1 MDYIKKD
8 LGSYNIHLIKTNKF
22 KTVTVKVI
30 FRHKIKKEEIT
41 IRNILTSLMIF
52 SSKNYNSKRKL
63 TIRAQDLYSAGI
75 GVNNSRTG
83 NYLNSIFTLNALND
97 KYTEKNNLNNAI
109 DFLCEILFNPDI
121 EGNKFKKSNID
132 IIKTRAKANLLSIK
146 EDSSNYSLIRCLE
159 EFDKKSPVSYR
170 MVGYLED
177 LENIDEEKLYTHYIE
192 MINKDLVDIFII
204 GDINE
209 TEAIEK
215 IKSHFKLRILKKDNP
230 NYELKEK
237 KTRTK
242 KLFSKELYNAKQS
255 KVNIVC
261 TCNGL
266 NEYEKNYVLPLY
278 SVILGGGTDSKLF
291 KEVREKNSLCYT
303 IYAYPN
309 KLDNILIIQTGID
322 KENFK
327 KTHELIE
334 KNILDMKKG
343 KFKEKDIE
351 VAKQY
356 FETSFDES
364 EEDPNSI
371 IDIYAAIEFLKSD
384 DLETKRKKMSEVKK
398 SEIIKLAKKI
408 KIDTIF
414 TLEGDQ
420 NEKDGI

>member
-209 TEAIEK
+209 TEVIEK